1 VGYEVTCWFL
11 FLSFLARKKKREA
24 HSIYSI
30 ASIYGKNKMEQVLD
44 MSEELVKLFNEIER
58 NFIKG
63 KLDKEISIYFSL
75 GDSSDEKWTV
85 FAGPDKCIVKKGKAV
100 EKADC
105 VLKTSPDMF
114 IKIVRE
120 GYEPDMT
127 DFLLGRFKTNN
138 PNLLE
143 KFKKC
148 VKL

>member
-1 VGYEVTCWFL
+1 
-11 FLSFLARKKKREA
+11 
-24 HSIYSI
+24 
-30 ASIYGKNKMEQVLD
+30 